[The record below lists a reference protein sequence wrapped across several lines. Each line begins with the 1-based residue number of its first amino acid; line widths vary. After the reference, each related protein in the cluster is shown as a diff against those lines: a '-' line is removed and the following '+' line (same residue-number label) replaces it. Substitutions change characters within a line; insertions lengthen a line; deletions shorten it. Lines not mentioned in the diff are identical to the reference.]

1 MKHDAVRIMR
11 CQEINDLGKIM
22 QDYNEFLSEIL
33 IPEAEL
39 KARVEELGKEI
50 SQDYQGK
57 TILAI
62 CILRGGVMFLTD
74 LIRHIEPLVA
84 IDFMSVSSYGVGL
97 RESDGQVRITLDLK
111 TSVAGENVLIVEDIV
126 DSGNTLNS
134 VIGLLRT
141 RNPASIE
148 VCTLLNKVS
157 RREVDVPIKY
167 CGFEIPD
174 KYVFGFG
181 LDMDEY
187 YRNLPFI
194 GVVDLEKYEPEI

>member
-1 MKHDAVRIMR
+1 
-11 CQEINDLGKIM
+11 M
-22 QDYNEFLSEIL
+22 QDYHLFLDEIL
-33 IPEAEL
+33 IPEEAL
-39 KARVEELGKEI
+39 KQRVQQLGQEI
-50 SQDYQGK
+50 SRDYAGK
-57 TILAI
+57 KILAI

-84 IDFMSVSSYGVGL
+84 IDFMSVSSYGVGS
-97 RESDGQVRITLDLK
+97 RSSDGQVRITLDLT
-111 TSVAGENVLIVEDIV
+111 TSIAGEHVLIVEDII

-134 VIGLLRT
+134 VIEMLRT
-141 RNPASIE
+141 RNPASLE

-157 RREVDVPIKY
+157 RREVDVAIKY

-174 KYVFGFG
+174 KFVFGYG

-194 GVVDLEKYEPEI
+194 GVVDLEKYELGD

>member
-22 QDYNEFLSEIL
+22 QDYHEFLSEIL

-181 LDMDEY
+181 LDIDEY